1 MALRQDV
8 CVVVLLLL
16 LVKYFHGSF
25 AVAEVVFTGGRCI
38 GIFLYNAAL
47 GGCALEVEQDCQIL
61 KHGLPH
67 RSVIYG
73 YGV

>member
-1 MALRQDV
+1 M
-8 CVVVLLLL
+8 
-16 LVKYFHGSF
+16 KNFHGSF
-25 AVAEVVFTGGRCI
+25 AVAKVVFTGGRGI

-47 GGCALEVEQDCQIL
+47 GGCALEAEQDCQIL
-61 KHGLPH
+61 KHRLPH

>member
-8 CVVVLLLL
+8 CDVVLLLL
-16 LVKYFHGSF
+16 LVKYFHGSL
-25 AVAEVVFTGGRCI
+25 AVAEVVFTGGGGI
-38 GIFLYNAAL
+38 GIFLYNAVL
-47 GGCALEVEQDCQIL
+47 GGCTAQVEQDCQIL

>member
-1 MALRQDV
+1 MCD
-8 CVVVLLLL
+8 VVLLLL
-16 LVKYFHGSF
+16 LVKYFHSLL
-25 AVAEVVFTGGRCI
+25 AVAEVVFTGGRGI

-47 GGCALEVEQDCQIL
+47 GGCALEAEQDCQIL